1 MLRRRNRIADHDH
14 CVRGIVIL
22 VTIVACG
29 FAQTTAKPQAA
40 GVKVP
45 PGFEATLYAD
55 DHLAHNIYA
64 MTIDAKGRVVVAGPG
79 YVRILL
85 DKNGDGKAD
94 SFIQFADGPK
104 SGAQGLYFHGNDL
117 ICVGDAGLIRYRDRD
132 GDGRADGKPDVFLK
146 IRTGGEHHTHAIRK
160 GPDGWWYLIAGNMAG
175 VTGKFASLPTSP
187 IRKPEAGA
195 ILRLKP
201 DLSGGEIFADGFRN
215 AYDFAFDAHGDVFTY
230 DSDGERDVSL
240 PWYRPTRV
248 FHALPGS
255 HAGWITRSWKRPR
268 AYLDMPPVVAAFG
281 RGSPTGV
288 ACYRHRQ
295 FPKQYFNAVF
305 ALDWTFGRVLAV
317 PLERNG
323 STWQSKPVTFMTGA
337 GEFGFAPTDA
347 AVGPDG
353 SLFVSVGGRGTRG
366 GVFRVRYAGKETGSG
381 IREISAPRTAEF
393 SRIPLLE
400 CLNAPQPL
408 SSWSRAKWERLA
420 KKVGPRD
427 FERAAI
433 DETRTPA
440 ERIRAIEILTELFG
454 GLDTPQSRPVPTGGT
469 FVPDAW
475 TKLANAKSPEV
486 RARAIWSYGR
496 IHGADPGV
504 GLLKKYLDDPAHQVR
519 RAAVEALLGA
529 GHKTNWDALIPLL
542 AKRLGD
548 DDRYVRQLA
557 AHVVGR
563 MPQAASDALRKTVRK
578 TGAASA
584 VAYEIG
590 RLERRHTVD
599 LAALTLGMYVLERV
613 KSPAV
618 RKDAIRLMQ
627 LALGDFGPR
636 KGRPPVYDGYASRL
650 DLKPFERK
658 LDPFR
663 ARIAKVYPTGDAA
676 VDEELSR
683 LIAMFAPYNA
693 ELLSK
698 VLATITGDSHPVND
712 IHFLIVASRIPAER
726 NAKQNQ
732 AIAEALVRLDAKI
745 RARKLNQDSNWEDR
759 IREMVAAHAKIDADL
774 PLTIVKQ
781 PGFGRPGHILFLETL
796 AEKHWPAAID
806 AVVKQIESQPDYRWT
821 TEVVFLLGESKKD
834 AHLDLVRR
842 QFSTFS
848 LRDAVLL
855 VLAKHAAVVDRPR
868 FVKGLESGQLDVIA
882 ACLSALE
889 KFPAT
894 KSADEQIALFQAAL
908 RLGRDKNEI
917 PVRDRLVQRL
927 RKNTG
932 QNFDYK
938 PRGNPKQ
945 PPSLAM
951 KRWEAWLKGTY
962 PDRAARLASGGKN
975 WEQFKA
981 VLAKV
986 DWSAGDAE
994 RGRELFHKRSCA
1006 QCHGSRRALG
1016 PDLAGVARRFSR
1028 DDFFLAVVQPSR
1040 DVSPRYQTTQIVT
1053 SRGKTHVGM
1062 AIYQSVDGV
1071 TLRTGTNQTIRL
1083 EAADIEDRRQSN
1095 TSLMPVGLLKGLKP
1109 AELADL
1115 YAYVRGLGR

>member
-1 MLRRRNRIADHDH
+1 
-14 CVRGIVIL
+14 
-22 VTIVACG
+22 
-29 FAQTTAKPQAA
+29 
-40 GVKVP
+40 
-45 PGFEATLYAD
+45 
-55 DHLAHNIYA
+55 
-64 MTIDAKGRVVVAGPG
+64 
-79 YVRILL
+79 
-85 DKNGDGKAD
+85 
-94 SFIQFADGPK
+94 
-104 SGAQGLYFHGNDL
+104 
-117 ICVGDAGLIRYRDRD
+117 
-132 GDGRADGKPDVFLK
+132 
-146 IRTGGEHHTHAIRK
+146 
-160 GPDGWWYLIAGNMAG
+160 
-175 VTGKFASLPTSP
+175 
-187 IRKPEAGA
+187 
-195 ILRLKP
+195 
-201 DLSGGEIFADGFRN
+201 
-215 AYDFAFDAHGDVFTY
+215 
-230 DSDGERDVSL
+230 
-240 PWYRPTRV
+240 
-248 FHALPGS
+248 
-255 HAGWITRSWKRPR
+255 
-268 AYLDMPPVVAAFG
+268 
-281 RGSPTGV
+281 
-288 ACYRHRQ
+288 
-295 FPKQYFNAVF
+295 
-305 ALDWTFGRVLAV
+305 
-317 PLERNG
+317 
-323 STWQSKPVTFMTGA
+323 
-337 GEFGFAPTDA
+337 
-347 AVGPDG
+347 
-353 SLFVSVGGRGTRG
+353 
-366 GVFRVRYAGKETGSG
+366 
-381 IREISAPRTAEF
+381 
-393 SRIPLLE
+393 
-400 CLNAPQPL
+400 
-408 SSWSRAKWERLA
+408 
-420 KKVGPRD
+420 
-427 FERAAI
+427 
-433 DETRTPA
+433 
-440 ERIRAIEILTELFG
+440 
-454 GLDTPQSRPVPTGGT
+454 
-469 FVPDAW
+469 
-475 TKLANAKSPEV
+475 
-486 RARAIWSYGR
+486 
-496 IHGADPGV
+496 
-504 GLLKKYLDDPAHQVR
+504 
-519 RAAVEALLGA
+519 VEALLGA
-529 GHKTNWDALIPLL
+529 GDKTNWDALIPLL

-563 MPQAASDALRKTVRK
+563 MPQAASDALRKASRK

-590 RLERRHTVD
+590 RLERRPVTDVPPRTHPGRRQTVD
-599 LAALTLGMYVLERV
+599 LDALSLGMYVLERV
-613 KSPAV
+613 KAPAV
-618 RKDAIRLMQ
+618 RRDAIRLMQ
-627 LALGDFGPR
+627 LALGDFGPL
-636 KGRPPVYDGYASRL
+636 KGRPPVFDGYASRL